1 MIIFLSMII
10 KFFMTLI
17 KNAEASQVA
26 AVPCQEHGAL
36 LVFRQAQEV
45 CRAGCIF
52 STSLQSS
59 FKNL

>member
-1 MIIFLSMII
+1 
-10 KFFMTLI
+10 MTLI